1 MDQYLLYTIF
11 SGIFTSINPSYV
23 DVHQGFYQLFT
34 SYLPAVYQLFPSIHK
49 VLTHPHIPKDFLFQ
63 AAEWLAGADAL
74 LIGSGVGGAQCI
86 DMWGF
91 SRHGVAIVMGGSPKF
106 EMVAIYGMDFFGEV
120 VNSG

>member
-1 MDQYLLYTIF
+1 M
-11 SGIFTSINPSYV
+11 FTR
-23 DVHQGFYQLFT
+23 DFT